1 MSLRIAIPTDFSSN
15 ALLAARYTLQLF
27 REEAAVFFL
36 VHTYTPSVY
45 RSEYLLHSPGQIGL
59 GDFYRERAMRKLKK
73 FRKSLEEVSGPRH
86 QFILHA
92 AFNVLDAEL
101 NEMIAKEALDLIAM
115 GTQGATGAKEI
126 LFGSHAVQV
135 LHRAACPVLV
145 IPSEAGADEL
155 QDVLFPTDYAPDY
168 NRLQLGVLET
178 LLTASDRKL
187 HLLHVHDHYE
197 DEKAQLRA
205 RDSLLNRLEGL
216 APELTEVPEQ
226 GIIEAI
232 NGFAERQ
239 PVQMLVMVRNR
250 HSFLE
255 RLLVTPVID
264 RIGFHAR
271 VPFMVI
277 PPVQEPVTT

>member
-15 ALLAARYTLQLF
+15 SLKAAQYVLQLF
-27 REEAAVFFL
+27 RDEKVVFFL

-45 RSEYLLHSPGQIGL
+45 RSEYLIHSPGQIGL

-73 FRKSLEEVSGPRH
+73 FQKKLQDHIAPRH
-86 QFILHA
+86 EFILHA

-101 NEMIAKEALDLIAM
+101 NEMAEKEALDLIAM

-135 LHRAACPVLV
+135 LHRAGCPVLV
-145 IPSEAGADEL
+145 IPAEAGAGAIR
-155 QDVLFPTDYAPDY
+155 DVLFPTDYAPDY
-168 NRLQLGVLET
+168 AHLKLKVLET
-178 LLTASDRKL
+178 ILAGKDRKL
-187 HLLHVHDHYE
+187 HLLHVHSHY
-197 DEKAQLRA
+197 DDQAAQQHA
-205 RDSLLNRLEGL
+205 RDSLLNRLEPL
-216 APELTEVPEQ
+216 APQLTEVPEQ

-232 NGFAERQ
+232 NGFAQQQ
-239 PVQMLVMVRNR
+239 PIQMLVMVRNR

-255 RLLVTPVID
+255 RLLVTPIID
-264 RIGFHAR
+264 RIGFHAM

-277 PPVQEPVTT
+277 PPVPEAAAT